1 MIYTDTKSKNI
12 NEQINILYQFI
23 PEVGFIDERRIITR
37 ELPLAAEG
45 WFIIPRWQLLAPTYE
60 EALELILERGNFLNY
75 FHGQLQERE
84 IERGGLEKKL
94 EIISKSKSQDSDILI
109 LPAQLG
115 LLYKGYSSDE
125 VRRSLKENEFQ
136 LGAFEISVILL
147 THKNRLNHYND
158 LGILC
163 GGDMIN
169 PDPEEEI
176 DHISIPCFSFRGR
189 SIQIGLKWSVQSLPS
204 YGSVTAFL

>member
-45 WFIIPRWQLLAPTYE
+45 WFIIPRWQLLASTYE

>member
-1 MIYTDTKSKNI
+1 MIRRLD
-12 NEQINILYQFI
+12 EQISILNQFI
-23 PEVGFIDERRIITR
+23 PEVGFIDERRITR
-37 ELPLAAEG
+37 GLPLAAEG
-45 WFIIPRWQLLAPTYE
+45 WFIIPRWQLLASTYE

-84 IERGGLEKKL
+84 VERGGLEKKL
-94 EIISKSKSQDSDILI
+94 EIISKSQNSDILI

-136 LGAFEISVILL
+136 LGAFEMSVILL

-176 DHISIPCFSFRGR
+176 DYTNIPSFSFRGR
-189 SIQIGLKWSVQSLPS
+189 SSQVSLKWSVQSLPS